1 MCRCRVKSFA
11 RSNLCRSHSDMSR
24 RRGLLTS
31 LRAQKPPSLV
41 CATDGIVV
49 VYCLICFNCP
59 SATMVSTVAG
69 FVFTMIALV
78 ANGSFAVFVKV
89 PRVASIGTDSAT
101 FMLFMSVGIVIT
113 SLLSILLYPVLPESP
128 PHVIITGWGILAGA
142 IFVCSVTFS
151 FLGIDYVGLAV
162 AQGK

>member
-1 MCRCRVKSFA
+1 
-11 RSNLCRSHSDMSR
+11 
-24 RRGLLTS
+24 
-31 LRAQKPPSLV
+31 
-41 CATDGIVV
+41 
-49 VYCLICFNCP
+49 
-59 SATMVSTVAG
+59 MVSTVAG